1 MRKTIIIFLI
11 ILCCLLFAW
20 WAAGEVYNPRPT
32 PPAIT
37 QIVLPPKATATDMPA
52 VTAIVPVTEIVVVTE
67 APVQP
72 TATQT
77 PIPQFTPWVNL
88 TYTQTPTQTIIS
100 TPVLSRL
107 FPNDNKHE
115 CKTVRYNVFG
125 IINRNSIC
133 AYTDLYRI
141 P

>member
-1 MRKTIIIFLI
+1 MKRIYVAYFIIVT
-11 ILCCLLFAW
+11 LLVFAW
-20 WAAGEVYNPRPT
+20 WASGEIYKPRPT
-32 PPAIT
+32 PTPAIPT
-37 QIVLPPKATATDMPA
+37 HITATDAPA

-67 APVQP
+67 APRP

-133 AYTDLYRI
+133 AYTELYRI

>member
-32 PPAIT
+32 PTHAIPT
-37 QIVLPPKATATDMPA
+37 HITATDAPA

-133 AYTDLYRI
+133 AYTELYRI

>member
-1 MRKTIIIFLI
+1 MKRIYVAYFIIVT
-11 ILCCLLFAW
+11 LLVFAW
-20 WAAGEVYNPRPT
+20 WASGEIYKPRPT
-32 PPAIT
+32 PTPAIPT
-37 QIVLPPKATATDMPA
+37 HITATDAPA

-67 APVQP
+67 APAP
-72 TATQT
+72 TATAT
-77 PIPQFTPWVNL
+77 MIPIVVPPTVS
-88 TYTQTPTQTIIS
+88 YTQTPTQTIIS

-133 AYTDLYRI
+133 AYTELYRI

>member
-1 MRKTIIIFLI
+1 MKRIYVAYFIIVT
-11 ILCCLLFAW
+11 LLVFAW
-20 WAAGEVYNPRPT
+20 WASGEIYKPRPT
-32 PPAIT
+32 PTPAIPT
-37 QIVLPPKATATDMPA
+37 HITATDAPA

-67 APVQP
+67 APRP
-72 TATQT
+72 TATAT
-77 PIPQFTPWVNL
+77 MIPIVIPPTVS
-88 TYTQTPTQTIIS
+88 YTQTPTQTIIS

-133 AYTDLYRI
+133 AYTELYRI